1 MDSGRTVVYAAL
13 LGNVLVT
20 ATKLAAAVVTHSAAM
35 LSEALHSVVD
45 TSNEVL
51 LLYGAHR
58 AKKSPNARHPL
69 GYGREV
75 YFWSFIVSLL
85 IFAIG
90 AGASIYTGVVH
101 LIDPATIE
109 HPVVNYIVLG
119 LSALFEGGSWWVA
132 FREFRARKGEK
143 SYLEAARKTKD
154 PATLTVF
161 LEDSAALCGIAIAL
175 MGTAGVQLLDE
186 PRLDGAASIAIG
198 VLLAFVGG
206 FLAWENKKLLIG
218 EGARPEVLESVR
230 RIARSE
236 PGVATF
242 NGMLTIQLAPKEVVA
257 TLSIQ
262 FDASLRASEVES
274 VVRRL
279 EGRIRRRHP
288 EVILVLVKPQA
299 PNVWKRA
306 RARWLAKH

>member
-20 ATKLAAAVVTHSAAM
+20 ATKLVAAFVTHSAAM

-45 TSNEVL
+45 TSNELL

-58 AKKSPNARHPL
+58 ARKSPNDRHPL

-101 LIDPATIE
+101 LIHPATIE

-119 LSALFEGGSWWVA
+119 ISALFEGGSWWVA
-132 FREFRARKGEK
+132 FREFRARKGDQG
-143 SYLEAARKTKD
+143 YLEAARKTKD

-161 LEDSAALCGIAIAL
+161 LEDSAALVGIAIAL
-175 MGTAGVQLLDE
+175 VGTAGVQLLDE

-230 RIARSE
+230 RITRSE
-236 PGVATF
+236 PGVAKF

-262 FDASLRASEVES
+262 FARSLRAREIEAVT
-274 VVRRL
+274 RRL
-279 EGRIRRRHP
+279 ERRIRRRHP
-288 EVILVLVKPQA
+288 EVVLLMMKPQA
-299 PNVWKRA
+299 HYVWRRA